1 MEMFSVKKLLLDRKV
16 INDLEIFVYMSLLSG
31 KGFGFIL

>member
-1 MEMFSVKKLLLDRKV
+1 MEMFSVKKSLLDRNV

-31 KGFGFIL
+31 K

>member
-1 MEMFSVKKLLLDRKV
+1 MEMFSVKILLLDGKV

-31 KGFGFIL
+31 K

>member
-1 MEMFSVKKLLLDRKV
+1 MEMFSVKKLLLDGNL

-31 KGFGFIL
+31 K

>member
-1 MEMFSVKKLLLDRKV
+1 MEMFSVKKLLLDGNV

-31 KGFGFIL
+31 K

>member
-1 MEMFSVKKLLLDRKV
+1 MEMFSVKKSLLDSNV

-31 KGFGFIL
+31 K

>member
-1 MEMFSVKKLLLDRKV
+1 MEMFSVKKSLLDGNV

-31 KGFGFIL
+31 K